1 MTHSSTPRHLLQQPL
16 LSLLLLAFAPCAAA
30 QTTPAVPD
38 AGAILRQLQPATPA
52 NAPPGAPA
60 LRIEQ
65 KEGAPLPASVPFLV
79 TQIDISGNSAF
90 DTATL
95 QALVASAQ
103 GTALSLEQLGELA
116 ARITGYYRAHGYP
129 LARAIVPA
137 QTIRQ
142 GIVRIEVLEA
152 RYGQVGISNQSDV
165 SDALLNATLAPLQA
179 GQTISQA
186 ELDRSL
192 LLLSDIPNVAITAT
206 LKPGTEVG
214 SSDLLVDA
222 WSGPRM
228 AGAAFLDN
236 NGNRYTGRARL
247 GATVYLYN
255 PLHQGDVASAS
266 VLSSGKGMSYVR
278 LGYDLLLNGAGT
290 RAGVAMSALR
300 YRLQGAMR
308 PLEAHGTAQVASGW
322 LRHPLLRSRDANMS
336 IQLQYDQVHLR
347 DRIDASAMRSDRRLD
362 NLSATL
368 GGDVRDAALAG
379 AITSWSVAAT
389 AGKLD
394 ITDPLARLNDA
405 FSARSHGN
413 YAKWNVNLSRLQN
426 LDQRNAVYLTVAG
439 QWADGNLDSSEKMSV
454 GGPYTVR
461 AYDVGAAAGDLGY
474 FGSAEWRHELS
485 ASEAGQWQ
493 AVAFL
498 DSARVTVNQQR
509 WSAGPNSARLHGAG
523 LGVNW
528 AGGQQWNA
536 RAYVAKPI
544 GGTPVLLAARS
555 SARLWVE
562 LNRRF

>member
-1 MTHSSTPRHLLQQPL
+1 MQQPL
-16 LSLLLLAFAPCAAA
+16 LSLLLLALAPCAVA
-30 QTTPAVPD
+30 QTAPSVPN

-52 NAPPGAPA
+52 SAAPGAPA

-65 KEGAPLPASVPFLV
+65 KEGAPLPASAPFLV
-79 TQIDISGNSAF
+79 TQIDIVGNSAF

-95 QALVASAQ
+95 QALVASAH
-103 GTALSLEQLGELA
+103 GTTLSLEQLGELA
-116 ARITGYYRAHGYP
+116 ARITSYYRANGFP

-142 GIVRIEVLEA
+142 GSVRIEVLEA
-152 RYGQVGISNQSDV
+152 RYGQVGIDNRSDV
-165 SDALLNATLAPLQA
+165 SDALLSATLAPLQT
-179 GQTISQA
+179 GQSIGQA

-206 LKPGTEVG
+206 LTPGAEVG
-214 SSDLLVDA
+214 SSDLLVNA
-222 WSGPRM
+222 WSGPGV
-228 AGAAFLDN
+228 AGNAFLDN

-255 PLHQGDVASAS
+255 PLHQGDIASAS
-266 VLSSGKGMSYVR
+266 VLSSGKGMSYAR

-300 YRLQGAMR
+300 YRLEGAMR

-322 LRHPLLRSRDANMS
+322 LRHPLLRSRDANMYL
-336 IQLQYDQVHLR
+336 QLQYDQVHLR
-347 DRIDASAMRSDRRLD
+347 DRIDTSAMRSDRRLD

-368 GGDVRDAALAG
+368 SGDVRDAALAG

-394 ITDPLARLNDA
+394 ISDPLARLNDA

-413 YAKWNVNLSRLQN
+413 FAKWNVNLSRLQN
-426 LDQRNAVYLTVAG
+426 LDQRNAVYLAFAG

-461 AYDVGAAAGDLGY
+461 AYDVGVAAGDLGY
-474 FGSAEWRHELS
+474 FGSAEWRHDLDTGS
-485 ASEAGQWQ
+485 AGQWQ

>member
-1 MTHSSTPRHLLQQPL
+1 MQQPL
-16 LSLLLLAFAPCAAA
+16 LTLLLLAFAPCAAA
-30 QTTPAVPD
+30 QTTPVVPG
-38 AGAILRQLQPATPA
+38 AGAILRQLQPATPST
-52 NAPPGAPA
+52 APSSAPA

-65 KEGAPLPASVPFLV
+65 KEGAPLPASAPFLV
-79 TQIDISGNSAF
+79 TQIDIAGNSAF

-95 QALVASAQ
+95 QALVADAR
-103 GTALSLEQLGELA
+103 GTTLTLEQLAELA
-116 ARITGYYRAHGYP
+116 ARITSHYRVNGYP

-142 GIVRIEVLEA
+142 GIVRIDVLEA
-152 RYGQVGISNQSDV
+152 RYGKVGIDNRSDV
-165 SDALLNATLAPLQA
+165 SDALLNATLAPLQT

-192 LLLSDIPNVAITAT
+192 LLLSDMPNVAITAT
-206 LKPGTEVG
+206 LKPGAEVG
-214 SSDLLVDA
+214 GSDLLVDA
-222 WSGPRM
+222 WSGPRA
-228 AGAAFLDN
+228 AGSAFLDN

-247 GATVYLYN
+247 GATAYLYN

-266 VLSSGKGMSYVR
+266 VLSSGKGMSYAR

-300 YRLQGAMR
+300 YRLEGAMR
-308 PLEAHGTAQVASGW
+308 PLKAHGTAQVASSW
-322 LRHPLLRSRDANMS
+322 LRHPLLRSRDANMTL
-336 IQLQYDQVHLR
+336 QLQYDRVHLR
-347 DRIDASAMRSDRRLD
+347 DRIDTSAMRSDRRLD

-368 GGDVRDAALAG
+368 SGDVRDAALAG

-394 ITDPLARLNDA
+394 ISDPLARLNDA

-426 LDQRNAVYLTVAG
+426 LDQRNAVYLAFAG

-474 FGSAEWRHELS
+474 FGSAEWRHDLDTGS
-485 ASEAGQWQ
+485 AGQWQ
-493 AVAFL
+493 AVAFV

-536 RAYVAKPI
+536 RAYVAKPV
-544 GGTPVLLAARS
+544 GGTPVLLGSRS